1 MTKKRRVDSGTAAGG
16 GSQPWYSRTTTSL
29 LFADTGD
36 FDEVLKNH
44 LIANQRQDPDA
55 SVREEITRILLDCEP
70 DIYVAPALIKTK
82 NTDWHLIADDWNKVH
97 FQYIPLREVRASLYA
112 TYDGY
117 LTTVNT
123 LQAIAKNP
131 QALPREDPE
140 MQTKYHRLLC
150 ES

>member
-44 LIANQRQDPDA
+44 LVANQRQDPDA
-55 SVREEITRILLDCEP
+55 SVREEITGILLDCEP

-97 FQYIPLREVRASLYA
+97 FQYIPLRKVRASLYA

-117 LTTVNT
+117 LTTFGSSPFE
-123 LQAIAKNP
+123 LG
-131 QALPREDPE
+131 
-140 MQTKYHRLLC
+140 
-150 ES
+150 S